1 MRRTLEA
8 EVMDTAEEA
17 ELYDAMDNSGPNR
30 AFVERLVSLGASGR
44 VLDLGSGPGHI
55 ALLLA
60 ERLSDVSVVGIDM
73 SEHML
78 RQAERRRA
86 LSPHSSRV
94 EFKIADAKNLPFA
107 RESFDVVASNT
118 ILHHISDPRQ
128 FLSEAWRV
136 LRPGGAFLIR
146 DLFRPPTAER
156 ALELVRTH
164 AGQGTP
170 AQRELL
176 LASLHAAL
184 EPEELRALAREA
196 GLVDVQLTI
205 DSDRHMSLEARARR

>member
-1 MRRTLEA
+1 MQRTLEP

-17 ELYDAMDNSGPNR
+17 LIYDAMDHSGPNR
-30 AFVERLVSLGASGR
+30 AFVERLVTLGAHGR
-44 VLDLGSGPGHI
+44 ILDIGTGPGQI
-55 ALLLA
+55 PLLLV
-60 ERLSDVSVVGIDM
+60 ERLADVNVVGVDL

-78 RQAERRRA
+78 RRAELRRA
-86 LSPHSSRV
+86 RSPHANRL
-94 EFKIADAKNLPFA
+94 EFRLADAKGLPFP

-118 ILHHISDPRQ
+118 ILHHVSDPRQ

-146 DLFRPPTAER
+146 DLFRPPTSER
-156 ALELVRTH
+156 ASELVRTH
-164 AGQGTP
+164 AAGATS
-170 AQRELL
+170 AQQELL

-184 EPEELRALAREA
+184 EPEELRAYAREA
-196 GLVDVQLTI
+196 GLVEVSLTI